1 MKRTSAIVGLFLVI
15 TLIMTYPLVLRLGS
29 SVRDLGDPLL
39 NSWILSWNIERLIHL
54 DASGVFDAN
63 IFYPQKKT
71 LAYSEFLVPQS
82 LVALP
87 VKLLSGN
94 PVLAHNFVVLFAFL
108 TTGLGMFFLARYLTR
123 NTLAGIAAGFIFAF
137 SPFMFAHLYQVQV
150 LTAGGIP
157 LAFLFLHKFFADDRL
172 KDIMLFGLFF
182 ILQALANG
190 YYALYLIIFAGLFVL
205 VFALVRK
212 KFKDVRFWLRTA
224 LCGAMILA
232 CLGPFFYQYLQV
244 QKEMGFKREI
254 GFTAALSSYAATP
267 SINNLYGKATARFA
281 RVEGQLFPGLAA
293 FILACIGAVYFL
305 RLKGREGPSAQPQ
318 RAAGPPRGATLAVW
332 LATLA
337 AWASTGILY
346 VVLTRGGFDLR
357 LGNAVILRAHSPIR
371 TGLVVLALVAL
382 RMGLRRLWRVRPL
395 LALVPDW
402 ESPWIYVL
410 ILVLAFLFTFGA
422 QGPYLLLYKYF
433 PGFSGLRVA
442 ARFHVFVMFGVA
454 VLAAYGVAGLSR
466 RLTHLKAKNVLLAA
480 LTLIILVEYLSLPIP
495 LARVPVKDEI
505 PEVYKWLAREKGDFP
520 VIELPLPYGD
530 NLLFKLETPRVYYS
544 TYHWKKLV
552 NGYSGFFPKLYEELL
567 FRYATR
573 PAAPLV
579 RDLKALGVKVVIV
592 HTSEMGRKKARR
604 TLEDLDLL
612 RDDVREVARF
622 GQDRVYELLYHPEE
636 PRDQIVQS
644 RPQFMPRGQW
654 KAIAS
659 VSGDNAGKAIDG
671 SLETRWDTAGR
682 QKTGQWFELD
692 LGSVVSFRGVSLKLG
707 SSFKDYPRGV
717 RFEVSNDGREWKV
730 AAQTDKV
737 DVSIR
742 AFIHPKEIALDFPF
756 PPVTARFL
764 RIVQTGE
771 DPFYFWSIHELSVWA
786 QD

>member
-15 TLIMTYPLVLRLGS
+15 TLLMTYPLVLRLGS
-29 SVRDLGDPLL
+29 SARDLGDPLL

-87 VKLLSGN
+87 VKLLTGN

-108 TTGLGMFFLARYLTR
+108 TTGLGMFFLGRYLTR

-157 LAFLFLHKFFADDRL
+157 LAFLFLHKFFSSDRL
-172 KDIMLFGLFF
+172 KDVMLFGLFF
-182 ILQALANG
+182 SLQALANG
-190 YYALYLIIFAGLFVL
+190 YYAIYLIVFAGLFVL
-205 VFALVRK
+205 VFGLVRK

-224 LCGAMILA
+224 LGGAMILV
-232 CLGPFFYQYLQV
+232 CIGPFFYQYLQV
-244 QKEMGFKREI
+244 QEEMGFKREI

-267 SINNLYGKATARFA
+267 SINILYGKATARFA

-293 FILACIGAVYFL
+293 FILACLGAVYFL
-305 RLKGREGPSAQPQ
+305 RLKRREGPSGQPL
-318 RAAGPPRGATLAVW
+318 RANGPPRGALLAVW

-337 AWASTGILY
+337 AWASAGILY
-346 VVLTRGGFDLR
+346 VVLTRGGIDLR
-357 LGNAVILRAHSPIR
+357 LGRAVILRAHSPIK

-395 LALVPDW
+395 LPLVLDW

-410 ILVLAFLFTFGA
+410 ILFLAFLFTFGA

-442 ARFHVFVMFGVA
+442 ARFHIFVMFALA
-454 VLAAYGVAGLSR
+454 VLAAHGLAGLDR
-466 RLTHLKAKNVLLAA
+466 RLAGRKARKALLIA
-480 LTLIILVEYLSLPIP
+480 LPILILVEYLSLPIP

-505 PEVYKWLAREKGDFP
+505 PEVYKWLSREKGDFP

-530 NLLFKLETPRVYYS
+530 NLFKLETPRVYYS

-552 NGYSGFFPKLYEELL
+552 NGYSGFFPRLYEELL

-573 PAAPLV
+573 PVGPLV

-604 TLEDLDLL
+604 TIEDLALL
-612 RDDVREVARF
+612 RDEVREVAVFDR
-622 GQDRVYELLYHPEE
+622 DRVYELLYRPGELSVPAVQPGPRFL
-636 PRDQIVQS
+636 PRD
-644 RPQFMPRGQW
+644 RW
-654 KAIAS
+654 KATAG
-659 VSGDNAGKAIDG
+659 VNAAAAAEAIDD
-671 SLETRWDTAGR
+671 SLETRWDTAGG

-692 LGSVVSFRGVSLKLG
+692 LGSVIPFRGVSLKLG
-707 SSFKDYPRGV
+707 TSPKDYPRGV
-717 RFEVSNDGREWKV
+717 RFEVSTDGREWKI

-737 DVSIR
+737 EVSIR
-742 AFIHPKEIALDFPF
+742 AFIHPKEIAVDFPF
-756 PPVTARFL
+756 QPVTARFL

-771 DPFYFWSIHELSVWA
+771 DPFYFWSIHDLSVWA

>member
-1 MKRTSAIVGLFLVI
+1 MKRTTAMVGLFLVI
-15 TLIMTYPLVLRLGS
+15 TLLMTYPLVLRLGS
-29 SVRDLGDPLL
+29 SARDLGDPLL

-54 DASGVFDAN
+54 DASGFFDAN

-71 LAYSEFLVPQS
+71 LAYSEFLIPQS

-87 VKLLSGN
+87 VKLLTGN

-108 TTGLGMFFLARYLTR
+108 TTGLGMFFLAHYLTR

-157 LAFLFLHKFFADDRL
+157 LAFLFLHKFFSSDRL

-182 ILQALANG
+182 SLQALANG
-190 YYALYLIIFAGLFVL
+190 YYAVYLILFAGLFFLVL
-205 VFALVRK
+205 AFVRK
-212 KFKDVRFWLRTA
+212 KLRDIRFWLRTA

-232 CLGPFFYQYLQV
+232 CVGPFFYQYFQV

-293 FILACIGAVYFL
+293 FILACLGAAFFL
-305 RLKGREGPSAQPQ
+305 RLKRREGPDGRPPRS
-318 RAAGPPRGATLAVW
+318 AGPPRGALLAVW

-337 AWASTGILY
+337 AWASAGILY
-346 VVLTRGGFDLR
+346 VVLTRGGFDFR
-357 LGNAVILRAHSPIR
+357 LGHAAILRAHSPIR

-382 RMGLRRLWRVRPL
+382 RMGLRRLWHVRPL
-395 LALVPDW
+395 LPLVPNW

-422 QGPYLLLYKYF
+422 QGPYLLLHKYF
-433 PGFSGLRVA
+433 PGFTGLRVA
-442 ARFHVFVMFGVA
+442 ARFHVFVMFALA
-454 VLAAYGVAGLSR
+454 VLAAHGIAGLSR
-466 RLTHLKAKNVLLAA
+466 RLAHLKAKNFLLAA
-480 LTLIILVEYLSLPIP
+480 LSLIILVEYLSLPIP

-530 NLLFKLETPRVYYS
+530 NLFKLETPRVYYS

-573 PAAPLV
+573 PTAPLV

-604 TLEDLDLL
+604 TLEDLALL
-612 RDDVREVARF
+612 TDEVRKVAIFDRDH
-622 GQDRVYELLYHPEE
+622 VYELLYRPGELQSQAVQPG
-636 PRDQIVQS
+636 PR
-644 RPQFMPRGQW
+644 FLPRGRW
-654 KAIAS
+654 TAAAG
-659 VSGDNAGKAIDG
+659 VNAAAAAKAIDG

-692 LGSVVSFRGVSLKLG
+692 LGSVVPFRGVSLKLG
-707 SSFKDYPRGV
+707 SSLKDYPRGV
-717 RFEVSNDGREWKV
+717 RFEASNDGREWRV
-730 AAQTDKV
+730 LAQTDKV

-742 AFIHPKEIALDFPF
+742 AFIHPQEIAVDFRF
-756 PPVTARFL
+756 PPVEARFL
-764 RIVQTGE
+764 RIVQTDE
-771 DPFYFWSIHELSVWA
+771 DPFYFWSIHEISIWA